1 MLVAMAERGGSRL
14 ARGGRAALALF
25 AVLLAAVL
33 ALAAYYMLV
42 PTDFDGP
49 GILGLVALA
58 FPLHLLTVTIIAA
71 AFGALAWRCGAALG
85 TLAFVLVAVLAAV
98 MALWP
103 SITLRQRARELG
115 VSLSLGDYVA
125 NALRLNLLGAQPQR
139 SVVYRT
145 APDGTTLQLNVWR
158 AEGIAGDVLRPA
170 VVRVHGGAWTGGR
183 RGDFG
188 EWNRWLNGLGYDVFD
203 IDYRLD
209 PPERWRDQAGD
220 VKCALGWVLTH
231 SAEYGIDPAH
241 IALMGY
247 SAGAHLAMLAAYSV
261 GDRRLPPSCDAPA
274 VPVRAV
280 INLYGPVDLVIGYDD
295 SRSLAYAQDALRQF
309 IGGSPAEYPERY
321 RAASPVSHIGA
332 ATPPTITLLGDRD
345 RIVSTGQARILDAA
359 LAKAGVYRET
369 YLLPAADHAFDLNW
383 GGFATQ
389 IARAKLEHFLRQR
402 L

>member
-1 MLVAMAERGGSRL
+1 MLVGMTERGGSRL
-14 ARGGRAALALF
+14 ARGRRGALALL

-33 ALAAYYMLV
+33 ALVAYYMLV

-58 FPLHLLTVTIIAA
+58 FPLHLLAVTAVVA
-71 AFGALAWRCGAALG
+71 TLGALAWRCGAALG
-85 TLAFVLVAVLAAV
+85 TLAFALVALLTAV

-103 SITLRQRARELG
+103 SIALRQRARELG
-115 VSLSLGDYVA
+115 VSLSLGEYVA
-125 NALRLNLLGAQPQR
+125 NAVRTNRRGAQPER
-139 SVVYRT
+139 SLVYRT
-145 APDGTTLQLNVWR
+145 DPDGTGPQLDVWR
-158 AEGIAGDVLRPA
+158 ADRAADVLRPA
-170 VVRVHGGAWTGGR
+170 LVRVHGGAWSGGR

-188 EWNRWLNGLGYDVFD
+188 QWNQWLNGLGYDVFD

-209 PPERWRDQAGD
+209 PPERWRDQVGD
-220 VKCALGWVLTH
+220 VKCALGWVVAH

-241 IALMGY
+241 VAVMGY
-247 SAGAHLAMLAAYSV
+247 SAGAHLAMLAAYSM
-261 GDRRLPPSCDAPA
+261 GDRELPPSCDAPA

-280 INLYGPVDLVIGYDD
+280 INLYGPVDLVIGYED
-295 SRSLAYAQDALRQF
+295 SGSLAYAQDALRQF

-321 RAASPVSHIGA
+321 RAASPVNHIVA
-332 ATPPTITLLGDRD
+332 AAPPTITLLGNSD
-345 RIVSTGQARILDAA
+345 RIISADQARILDAA

-383 GGFATQ
+383 GGFGTQ
-389 IARAKLEHFLRQR
+389 IARVKLEHFLRQR